1 MARTAQARR
10 LIRAALEIRA
20 AQAHTADTPPLRRA
34 EVRLREELGG
44 SVPKSVAAE
53 ALGVSL
59 TALERWVAARRVPAV
74 QRRGGREEIAA
85 DALVD
90 LATATAPL
98 RTAGVRRGILSQAL
112 RALAA
117 EGLPRPRLRPNES
130 ADELWAAYRATTP
143 VERLR
148 EAAELS
154 LAATTL
160 AAYGAVGR
168 A

>member
-1 MARTAQARR
+1 MARTLRARR
-10 LIRAALEIRA
+10 LIRAALEIRN
-20 AQAHTADTPPLRRA
+20 AQAQSDDARPLRRA
-34 EVRLREELGG
+34 EVRIREELGG
-44 SVPKSVAAE
+44 SVPKSVAADV
-53 ALGVSL
+53 LGVSL
-59 TALERWVAARRVPAV
+59 TALDRWVEAGRVPAV

-85 DALVD
+85 EALVD

-98 RTAGVRRGILSQAL
+98 RAAGVRRGIVSQAL

-117 EGLPRPRLRPNES
+117 QGLPRPRLRPNES
-130 ADELWAAYRATTP
+130 ADELWASYRTTTP

-160 AAYGAVGR
+160 AAYGAAR
-168 A
+168 PA